1 MHGRSQQPAEHTQ
14 FKQFRESPDKSSMK
28 CILWIS
34 LLFYLSMSSGCM
46 VIDELDSAAA
56 LMPSKGKSKNEAKQ
70 DESVVAATP
79 GAERKNAILRRS
91 KEWWKSATSLAP
103 TGLESSIV
111 SCRLREGTQFMSR
124 NDCLSHGGKPGRV
137 SG

>member
-1 MHGRSQQPAEHTQ
+1 
-14 FKQFRESPDKSSMK
+14 MK
-28 CILWIS
+28 RILWIS
-34 LLFYLSMSSGCM
+34 LLLCLSTSSGCM

-56 LMPSKGKSKNEAKQ
+56 LMPSEGNSKEEAKQ
-70 DESVVAATP
+70 NEAVIAAASGAAT
-79 GAERKNAILRRS
+79 KSAILQRS
-91 KEWWKSATSLAP
+91 KEWWNSATSLAP

-111 SCRLREGTQFMSR
+111 SCRLPEGTQFMSK